1 MAPTPPKRR
10 KRRKKDRRQGS
21 TLIILFLMLGMILPV
36 MSGFA
41 GAAVTYLSRQFSEGG
56 PDCVYLRV
64 IDGGRIRLHCR
75 GPGLV
80 SAELIGID
88 APDIF
93 QPQCVG
99 DLIGGYNLP
108 ARHIIHTVGPV
119 WQGGAAGE
127 ADALTACYNNSLQL
141 AMDAGLTSIAFPG
154 ISTGIFGFPK
164 DKAAQIAVGTVAAI
178 RNAPGSLEK
187 ILFCCFDPE
196 AAELHEEA
204 LDQMRQ
210 GLL

>member
-21 TLIILFLMLGMILPV
+21 TLIILFLMLGMVLPV

-41 GAAVTYLSRQFSEGG
+41 GAAVTYLSRYFSEGG

-75 GPGLV
+75 GAGLV

-93 QPQCVG
+93 QPKCVG
-99 DLIGGYNLP
+99 DLIDGYQ
-108 ARHIIHTVGPV
+108 ARF
-119 WQGGAAGE
+119 
-127 ADALTACYNNSLQL
+127 AL
-141 AMDAGLTSIAFPG
+141 
-154 ISTGIFGFPK
+154 
-164 DKAAQIAVGTVAAI
+164 
-178 RNAPGSLEK
+178 
-187 ILFCCFDPE
+187 
-196 AAELHEEA
+196 
-204 LDQMRQ
+204 Q
-210 GLL
+210 GLIWQAREIKLDFADPAPDGTRRLKIYLDGSDVTKTLVYRRHSRQDVFGRNIDRCRHAFGD

>member
-1 MAPTPPKRR
+1 MPLEIEVIQANIVTLDVDAVVNAANSSLLGGGGVDGAIHRAAG
-10 KRRKKDRRQGS
+10 KDLVHECR
-21 TLIILFLMLGMILPV
+21 LLGGCKTGQAKM
-36 MSGFA
+36 
-41 GAAVTYLSRQFSEGG
+41 T
-56 PDCVYLRV
+56 
-64 IDGGRIRLHCR
+64 
-75 GPGLV
+75 
-80 SAELIGID
+80 
-88 APDIF
+88 
-93 QPQCVG
+93 
-99 DLIGGYNLP
+99 GGYNLP

-127 ADALTACYNNSLQL
+127 ADALTACYSNSLQL

-154 ISTGIFGFPK
+154 ISTGIYGFPK

-187 ILFCCFDPE
+187 VLFCCFDPE